1 VVDLNYA
8 LGREVLDV
16 NAVQVLAT
24 TYIGIVTSREMAEC
38 LGWPQR
44 QFGFVDIVELA
55 TDPAGWSRYAC
66 AKPEWGRE
74 ALLAFTYPSR
84 SSTARSV
91 LCTLYATAVGR
102 LAAELTIEDVTRPA
116 VVQYVK
122 RFQSAVDCYVPDTL
136 DLNVKIQDMGTNG
149 HFFFI
154 AEDNLVKLY
163 QGKVAVPVG
172 DKRLPKSLDREM
184 VMIYPKEGEIT
195 HNHSAFVV
203 NADFVSKEQA
213 EAARSWIGFLREDRQ
228 QRSFMQ
234 EGFRRTSAGACI
246 DPLGSPFSPCTNT
259 PKTAIYPDK
268 INPAVADAILRA
280 WE

>member
-1 VVDLNYA
+1 
-8 LGREVLDV
+8 
-16 NAVQVLAT
+16 
-24 TYIGIVTSREMAEC
+24 MAEC

-149 HFFFI
+149 PRGPSSPGASRDRYRRDAGRERIGERGRLRPGDRCLLDEEHHGPHRR
-154 AEDNLVKLY
+154 NRLVERGLHRRWRRCCRHSHR
-163 QGKVAVPVG
+163 
-172 DKRLPKSLDREM
+172 RLP
-184 VMIYPKEGEIT
+184 
-195 HNHSAFVV
+195 
-203 NADFVSKEQA
+203 
-213 EAARSWIGFLREDRQ
+213 RSGPGHR
-228 QRSFMQ
+228 
-234 EGFRRTSAGACI
+234 G
-246 DPLGSPFSPCTNT
+246 
-259 PKTAIYPDK
+259 
-268 INPAVADAILRA
+268 
-280 WE
+280 